1 VYIFSFKTV
10 IGSCS
15 HRPIQFFWK
24 EVWKKVMIKKKK
36 SVFVVVVNWGIVAL
50 QCCVDFCCISKWIS
64 YMYAYIPSLLRPPSH
79 SPHPTHTKNKGHTK
93 TNVILKTKVI
103 LKTNKQVTSAALFSP
118 KIIFMLKQPSL
129 FLSDQSRYDGLE
141 TKSALLPQFSSVFL
155 LPLLLN
161 SSSSSS
167 YPPNS
172 SGIPSVFHSSHP
184 LLMHLILLFLHLSL
198 LLTLGLSLPI

>member
-1 VYIFSFKTV
+1 
-10 IGSCS
+10 
-15 HRPIQFFWK
+15 
-24 EVWKKVMIKKKK
+24 
-36 SVFVVVVNWGIVAL
+36 
-50 QCCVDFCCISKWIS
+50 
-64 YMYAYIPSLLRPPSH
+64 MYAYIPSLLRPPSH
-79 SPHPTHTKNKGHTK
+79 SPHPTHTKNKAHTK

-103 LKTNKQVTSAALFSP
+103 LKTNKQVTSAALFFFFP
-118 KIIFMLKQPSL
+118 NIIFMLKQPSL

-198 LLTLGLSLPI
+198 LLTPGLSLHI